1 MALGCIDV
9 VLVLPLSI
17 LLLVQGY
24 AGSPLPFWPGWD
36 VIHSDWGPV
45 SVPADEWKPFP
56 WDNFEVRW
64 DEWINVLLAVIFFSL
79 FGVTEEA
86 VSNYRLAFLAAAK
99 RFGYTPSVKAEAS
112 AVVFETRGGTTTSG
126 GSSSVFRDV
135 EVVCLAD

>member
-1 MALGCIDV
+1 MIGPQSIRGGMFCLGDMIGSYLRIMALGCIDV

-86 VSNYRLAFLAAAK
+86 LAAMDLDA
-99 RFGYTPSVKAEAS
+99 
-112 AVVFETRGGTTTSG
+112 
-126 GSSSVFRDV
+126 
-135 EVVCLAD
+135 